1 MADFATVDA
10 FFSSS
15 QELIGAPERGLGERC
30 LNCDQYSRC
39 LAFAAEKDW
48 ESFTCQGCGYA
59 YRGRA
64 NFGVADFTPI
74 EEDTYEEGVY
84 IFCQSQVD
92 GLIICN
98 EDLYETFFGKG
109 LLDD

>member
-1 MADFATVDA
+1 M
-10 FFSSS
+10 
-15 QELIGAPERGLGERC
+15 LGERC

-48 ESFTCQGCGYA
+48 ESFTCRSCGYS

-64 NFGVADFTPI
+64 NFGIADFAPI
-74 EEDTYEEGVY
+74 EENTCEEGVY

-92 GLIICN
+92 GLKTLPRI
-98 EDLYETFFGKG
+98 DLDIDPQKETTPWTVTS
-109 LLDD
+109 